1 MSARVPSG
9 LQATIQPGS
18 VYFFADEELP
28 SSHFFIAINKNPA
41 TENPI
46 LLLYVS
52 SQVEK
57 IVGNR
62 SLWRPKTVVII
73 KKGSHPDFSKESI
86 VDCNYV
92 FPRNIRDLERKYKS
106 RHLKVKSVIGTAI
119 LDKLREAVLESDVVE
134 EYIKDM
140 IR

>member
-1 MSARVPSG
+1 MSSRTHPSI
-9 LQATIQPGS
+9 QTTIQTGS

-28 SSHFFIAINKNPA
+28 SPHFFIVINKNPA
-41 TENPI
+41 AEDPI

-52 SQVEK
+52 SQVGK
-57 IVGNR
+57 IISSR
-62 SLWRPKTVVII
+62 SLWRSKTVVVI
-73 KKGSHPDFSKESI
+73 KKGTHPDFSLESA
-86 VDCNYV
+86 VDCNHV
-92 FPRNIRDLERKYKS
+92 FPRSVKDLERKYKS
-106 RHLKVKSVIGTAI
+106 GRLKIKSVMRKGL

>member
-1 MSARVPSG
+1 MAARTPITIS
-9 LQATIQPGS
+9 ATIQPGS

-28 SSHFFIAINKNPA
+28 SPHFFVVINKNPA
-41 TENPI
+41 VEHPI

-57 IVGNR
+57 IVSSR
-62 SLWRPKTVVII
+62 SLWRSKTVVII
-73 KKGSHPDFSKESI
+73 KKGTHPDFSLDSAI
-86 VDCNYV
+86 DCNHV
-92 FPRNIRDLERKYKS
+92 FSRSIKDLERKFKS
-106 RHLKVKSVIGTAI
+106 GHLRIKSAMSSNL
-119 LDKLREAVLESDVVE
+119 LDKLRESVLESDVVE